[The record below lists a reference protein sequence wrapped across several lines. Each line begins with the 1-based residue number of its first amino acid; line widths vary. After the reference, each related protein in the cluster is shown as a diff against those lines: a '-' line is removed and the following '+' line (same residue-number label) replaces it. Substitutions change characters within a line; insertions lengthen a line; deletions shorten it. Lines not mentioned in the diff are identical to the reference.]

1 MLSLETHSGSDQ
13 KELVVMITSIEIF
26 SWANDYLEKRISL
39 HELESWLV
47 SMLPVYLSN
56 PTSEAA
62 ELVGVIELGLA
73 EINADIRTERSLR
86 LLLRKHLVNNKVTSM
101 QYTDLDSTDLT
112 VATISSTDST
122 TLEWTDPLPS
132 WSTLPQVEYV

>member
-1 MLSLETHSGSDQ
+1 M
-13 KELVVMITSIEIF
+13 
-26 SWANDYLEKRISL
+26 

-73 EINADIRTERSLR
+73 EINADISTERSLR

>member
-1 MLSLETHSGSDQ
+1 M
-13 KELVVMITSIEIF
+13 
-26 SWANDYLEKRISL
+26 

-47 SMLPVYLSN
+47 SMLPIYLSN

-62 ELVGVIELGLA
+62 ELVSVIELGLA

-86 LLLRKHLVNNKVTSM
+86 LLLRKHLISNKVKSVP
-101 QYTDLDSTDLT
+101 YTDLDNIDFTIAT
-112 VATISSTDST
+112 VSSTDST
-122 TLEWTDPLPS
+122 TLEWMDPLPS

>member
-1 MLSLETHSGSDQ
+1 
-13 KELVVMITSIEIF
+13 MITSIEIF
-26 SWANDYLEKRISL
+26 SKADDYLEKRISL

-47 SMLPVYLSN
+47 SMLPIYLSN

-62 ELVGVIELGLA
+62 ELVSVIELGLA

-86 LLLRKHLVNNKVTSM
+86 LLLRKHLISNKVRSM
-101 QYTDLDSTDLT
+101 PYTDLDNIDFTIAT
-112 VATISSTDST
+112 VSSTDST
-122 TLEWTDPLPS
+122 TLEWMDPLPS

>member
-1 MLSLETHSGSDQ
+1 
-13 KELVVMITSIEIF
+13 MITSIEIF

-73 EINADIRTERSLR
+73 EINADISTERSLR

>member
-1 MLSLETHSGSDQ
+1 
-13 KELVVMITSIEIF
+13 MITSIEIF

-86 LLLRKHLVNNKVTSM
+86 LLLRKHLVNNKVTSV

>member
-1 MLSLETHSGSDQ
+1 
-13 KELVVMITSIEIF
+13 MITSIEIF

>member
-1 MLSLETHSGSDQ
+1 
-13 KELVVMITSIEIF
+13 MITSVEIF
-26 SWANDYLEKRISL
+26 SKANDYLEKRISL

-73 EINADIRTERSLR
+73 EINADISTERSLR

-112 VATISSTDST
+112 GATISSTDST